1 MGKDLQG
8 RELPTGIM
16 QRPNGI
22 YRARFKYQNEKYT
35 LDNKNLKI
43 LIEQMEELKY
53 EVKHGIRTKGDNI
66 RLNAWFDIWLNT
78 HKKRSIKESTM
89 VRYDDF
95 YHRYMAEQIGKNKLV
110 DFTPILIERLL
121 QNMADEDFSTKTI
134 RDVYNILN
142 AMFKYAMHNRII
154 SFNPC
159 SGVEVP
165 KTKKKEIRVLT
176 VEEQREVMEQ
186 AKGRLHNNMLEVAL
200 GTGLRSGELRGLTW
214 SDIDFRKREISVNK
228 TLVYIKDMET
238 KKYMFKYQTP
248 KTKTVYERF
257 LCRRVYIKH

>member
-121 QNMADEDFSTKTI
+121 QNMADED
-134 RDVYNILN
+134 L
-142 AMFKYAMHNRII
+142 
-154 SFNPC
+154 
-159 SGVEVP
+159 
-165 KTKKKEIRVLT
+165 L
-176 VEEQREVMEQ
+176 
-186 AKGRLHNNMLEVAL
+186 
-200 GTGLRSGELRGLTW
+200 
-214 SDIDFRKREISVNK
+214 
-228 TLVYIKDMET
+228 
-238 KKYMFKYQTP
+238 
-248 KTKTVYERF
+248 
-257 LCRRVYIKH
+257 